1 MVISGTKYSRV
12 VAWSG
17 TSSSVEALQHELPF
31 FLHFEWNETT
41 ASDSA
46 PILPGA
52 FRLRGAQA
60 WGSII

>member
-1 MVISGTKYSRV
+1 MVFKNGRNIEV
-12 VAWSG
+12 
-17 TSSSVEALQHELPF
+17 LQRSMGKV
-31 FLHFEWNETT
+31 NETT